1 VSKKPSDPL
10 LDKIAKRKKPG
21 RQTALAAHPRGHAI
35 ARRIDPGDSPELLSH
50 LTADDIRDNNPMALL
65 LAGARLNEDQ
75 TMPLAYAALQ
85 SVLDADEVKFVRDDD
100 GQLWPFVVGDVYW
113 RGPLRKN
120 VESQIQE
127 ARFYPELE
135 KIAWVS
141 PWDK

>member
-1 VSKKPSDPL
+1 MSRPKSAL
-10 LDKIAKRKKPG
+10 AKRKKKPA
-21 RQTALAAHPRGHAI
+21 RQTALAAPTRGHAI
-35 ARRIDPGDSPELLSH
+35 ARRFDPGDSPELLSH
-50 LTADDIRDNNPMALL
+50 LTADEIRDNNPMALL

-100 GQLWPFVVGDVYW
+100 GQLWPFVEGKEYW

-120 VESQIQE
+120 ADNQIQE
-127 ARFYPELE
+127 ARFYPEKE
-135 KIAWVS
+135 TIVWSS